1 MYFGDGAS
9 TFYPLVGLDVLAH
22 EVSHGFTE
30 QNSNL
35 EYAYQPG
42 GINEAFSDMAVEA
55 AEFFFNGENDFLVGG
70 EIFKAPGEAL
80 RYMEDPTL
88 AGISIGSANDYYDG
102 PNVHSSSGV
111 YNRAFYLLA
120 NTAGWATQKAVL
132 PVARTH
138 RDYQTTDTTPHDCAS
153 TKRQ

>member
-42 GINEAFSDMAVEA
+42 GINEAFSDMAGEA

-88 AGISIGSANDYYDG
+88 DGISDRKSTRLN
-102 PNVHSSSGV
+102 SS
-111 YNRAFYLLA
+111 
-120 NTAGWATQKAVL
+120 
-132 PVARTH
+132 H
-138 RDYQTTDTTPHDCAS
+138 
-153 TKRQ
+153 

>member
-42 GINEAFSDMAVEA
+42 GINEAFSDMAGEA
-55 AEFFFNGENDFLVGG
+55 AEFFFKGENDFLIGG
-70 EIFKAPGEAL
+70 DIFKAPSEDL
-80 RYMEDPTL
+80 RYMTATTL
-88 AGISIGSANDYYDG
+88 HGISTGHANNYNHVSTVLYT
-102 PNVHSSSGV
+102 HGV
-111 YNRAFYLLA
+111 QKRAI
-120 NTAGWATQKAVL
+120 
-132 PVARTH
+132 
-138 RDYQTTDTTPHDCAS
+138 
-153 TKRQ
+153 